1 MRKLFLTSIVLYNYD
16 THKNF
21 IDLARPATTPVK
33 LKDGYYIELRHKG
46 ERKGIKLRSDS
57 IPELHQSIKKYEKL
71 YDVHFY
77 GEVKKGKVVNDK
89 LPELK

>member
-1 MRKLFLTSIVLYNYD
+1 M
-16 THKNF
+16 
-21 IDLARPATTPVK
+21 ARPATTPVK

-57 IPELHQSIKKYEKL
+57 VPELHQSIKKYEKL